1 MPGWSEEV
9 IALLNAVRS
18 QTRWKT
24 NESAQY
30 HLEKRRRRG
39 HLPSTATLKEYENII
54 TTAVHQETAKVY
66 RYWYQQIAYVT
77 VVAKIEKQDW
87 LVMIGP
93 NGVLE
98 TAFVVERPERYLQ
111 KPGFE
116 YLGRLSEVNNEL
128 G

>member
-1 MPGWSEEV
+1 
-9 IALLNAVRS
+9 
-18 QTRWKT
+18 
-24 NESAQY
+24 
-30 HLEKRRRRG
+30 
-39 HLPSTATLKEYENII
+39 
-54 TTAVHQETAKVY
+54 VHQETAKVY

-77 VVAKIEKQDW
+77 VVAKIEEQDW